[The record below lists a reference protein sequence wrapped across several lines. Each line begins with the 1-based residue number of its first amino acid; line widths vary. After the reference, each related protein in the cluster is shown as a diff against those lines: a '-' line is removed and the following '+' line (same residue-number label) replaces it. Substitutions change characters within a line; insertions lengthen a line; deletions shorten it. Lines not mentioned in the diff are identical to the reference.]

1 MRRKLH
7 VAVLVHNGVMN
18 DARVIKEATT
28 LRTAGYQVV
37 IHGISP
43 TEQSALRV
51 LPGTDIPVFLE
62 PRVVA
67 IKTKPTTPSKP
78 TKPARSPVSGKL
90 RYGLMWPLQ
99 LLELGLLGT
108 LMWWCVMQLHDR
120 YPSEAGEPALVGVA
134 LFLGALASSAFGRFR
149 RHQWRMIGAWLS
161 PRPGAR
167 TSDHQVVTPA
177 PTPTEAPAPERRFH
191 HFTEALL
198 TSLGRHSAPDVIHLH
213 DHIALTL
220 ARELKTRYDV
230 PIVWDA
236 HEIYE
241 EMAGANPERARENA
255 AIIAANHG
263 YIDDFITI
271 NASIAQFYKEH
282 YPAMPTAK
290 LVMNATL
297 AGPVPQNDGRLHAAA
312 GLPRTQKILL
322 FQGGFAPHRG
332 LHQLI
337 DAAPKLPSD
346 WTLVLMGWGGLE
358 TELRALASQQ
368 ARAGEC
374 QAVVFLPGVPQQEL
388 QQWTAGATLGVI
400 PYENTGLN
408 HLYCTPNKLWEYPAA
423 GVPVLASDLV
433 EMAAVLKA
441 YPFGFLLPRE
451 FTSEDIVAA
460 VTGLTAQKLAGARAN
475 AALFLEANNWSVWE
489 QNLLAVYKTLGDKL
503 ADVEKPLP
511 ATGSI

>member
-1 MRRKLH
+1 MR

-18 DARVIKEATT
+18 DARVIKEAVT
-28 LRTAGYQVV
+28 LRTAAYEVA

-43 TEQSALRV
+43 SELAVSSV

-62 PRVVA
+62 PLVRPVKKTSGVPVRKVVDVA
-67 IKTKPTTPSKP
+67 
-78 TKPARSPVSGKL
+78 VSS
-90 RYGLMWPLQ
+90 RIRFGLLWPLQ
-99 LLELGLLGT
+99 LLELGLIGAFTWWLALYLHERAASQLGEHTVLGIT
-108 LMWWCVMQLHDR
+108 L
-120 YPSEAGEPALVGVA
+120 S
-134 LFLGALASSAFGRFR
+134 LGALAGTVFGRFR
-149 RHQWRMIGAWLS
+149 HWQWKAISGWLRGRDLS
-161 PRPGAR
+161 VTKKIAPLPQ
-167 TSDHQVVTPA
+167 TQTPA
-177 PTPTEAPAPERRFH
+177 PSALPGGRYYRLTQALLNSLERHPAPEI
-191 HFTEALL
+191 
-198 TSLGRHSAPDVIHLH
+198 IHLH
-213 DHIALTL
+213 DHKALTL
-220 ARELKTRYDV
+220 ARELKTRYGV

-241 EMAGANPERARENA
+241 EMASANPERARENA

-263 YIDDFITI
+263 YIDNFITI

-290 LVMNATL
+290 LVMNATVV
-297 AGPVPQNDGRLHAAA
+297 GQVPQDDGRLHAAA

-322 FQGGFAPHRG
+322 FQGGFGPHRG
-332 LHQLI
+332 LHQLV
-337 DAAPKLPSD
+337 DAAPKLPPD
-346 WTLVLMGWGGLE
+346 WTLLLMGWGGLE

-374 QAVVFLPGVPQQEL
+374 PAVVFLPGVPQQEL

-400 PYENTGLN
+400 PYENIGLN

-460 VTGLTAQKLAGARAN
+460 VTGLTAQKLTEARAH
-475 AALFLEANNWSVWE
+475 AARFLEANNWSVWE
-489 QNLLAVYKTLGDKL
+489 QNLLSVYKAVGDKL
-503 ADVEKPLP
+503 AAVERPLP
-511 ATGSI
+511 ATGST

>member
-1 MRRKLH
+1 MRKKLRI
-7 VAVLVHNGVMN
+7 AVLVHNGVMN
-18 DARVIKEATT
+18 DARVIKEART

-37 IHGISP
+37 VHGISP
-43 TEQSALRV
+43 TDQSALRV

-62 PRVVA
+62 PRVVP
-67 IKTKPTTPSKP
+67 IKTKPTKPS
-78 TKPARSPVSGKL
+78 RSPVSGKL
-90 RYGLMWPLQ
+90 RYGLIWPLQ
-99 LLELGLLGT
+99 LLEVGLLGT

-120 YPSEAGEPALVGVA
+120 YAGESAESALLGVA
-134 LFLGALASSAFGRFR
+134 LLLGALASTAFGRFR
-149 RHQWRMIGAWLS
+149 RYQWKMIGAWLS
-161 PRPGAR
+161 RRDDAR
-167 TSDHQVVTPA
+167 TREHLVSTPA
-177 PTPTEAPAPERRFH
+177 PHEATAPGGRFQQLA
-191 HFTEALL
+191 EALL
-198 TSLGRHSAPDVIHLH
+198 KSLQRHPAPDVIHLH
-213 DHIALTL
+213 DHVALTL
-220 ARELKTRYDV
+220 ARELKTRYGI

-241 EMAGANPERARENA
+241 EMADANPERARENA

-290 LVMNATL
+290 LVMNATV
-297 AGPVPQNDGRLHAAA
+297 AGPVPQDDGRLHAAA

-322 FQGGFAPHRG
+322 FQGGFGPHRG
-332 LHQLI
+332 LHQLV
-337 DAAPKLPSD
+337 DAAPKLPPD

-358 TELRALASQQ
+358 AELRALASQR

-374 QAVVFLPGVPQQEL
+374 PAVVFLPGVPQQEL

-451 FTSEDIVAA
+451 FTSEDLVAA
-460 VTGLTAQKLAGARAN
+460 VTGLTAQKLTEARAH
-475 AALFLEANNWSVWE
+475 AARFLEANNWSVWE
-489 QNLLAVYKTLGDKL
+489 QNLLSVYKALGDKL
-503 ADVEKPLP
+503 AAVERPLP
-511 ATGSI
+511 ATGST